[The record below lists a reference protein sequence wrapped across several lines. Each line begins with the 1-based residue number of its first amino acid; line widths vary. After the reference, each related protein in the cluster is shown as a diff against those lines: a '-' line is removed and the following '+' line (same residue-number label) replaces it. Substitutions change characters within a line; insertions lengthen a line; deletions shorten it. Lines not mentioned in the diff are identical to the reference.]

1 MNLSGVWTN
10 EYGSRMELWALDD
23 GVFRGRYVSST
34 GSTGEYA
41 VCGHA
46 VAGAAGPERGKP
58 LALAIAWHS
67 LVPGPADPS
76 WDWCSGLSG
85 QISLRDGAPVMGLT
99 HALVASS
106 DFPGL
111 AQAGTHI
118 DRLTY
123 RRIGDAGPPPALPS
137 PAAAIDTPLTGT
149 WREAEGAE
157 IDLITASDAG
167 FDRVRGQLRR
177 SGRAM
182 ELRGFAGRGAVRSLA
197 LTGLL
202 PGGEVMALAGT
213 LPAGSDMLSMI
224 DLTSHPT
231 PPDSLYLQTRINGR
245 RFARVMCSAD

>member
-1 MNLSGVWTN
+1 MSLSGLWTN
-10 EYGSRMELWALDD
+10 EYGSRMELWAQDD
-23 GVFRGRYVSST
+23 GTILGRYASST

-46 VAGAAGPERGKP
+46 GPGAAGPDRGQP
-58 LALAIAWHS
+58 LALTISWHS
-67 LVPGPADPS
+67 IVPGPADPS

-85 QISLRDGAPVMGLT
+85 QISLRDGAPVMVLT

-123 RRIGDAGPPPALPS
+123 RRVGDAGARPALPP
-137 PAAAIDTPLTGT
+137 PAAAITTPLTGV

-157 IDLITASDAG
+157 IDLMLVPDAG
-167 FDRVRGQLRR
+167 FDRVRGRLRP
-177 SGRAM
+177 SGGQGVR
-182 ELRGFAGRGAVRSLA
+182 LLGVAGRGAVRSLA

-202 PGGEVMALAGT
+202 PGGAVMALAGT
-213 LPAGSDMLSMI
+213 LAAGSGTISLI
-224 DLTSHPT
+224 DLTSHAT
-231 PPDSLYLQTRINGR
+231 PPDSLYLQTLINGR
-245 RFARVMCSAD
+245 RFGRV